1 MAIVATIKFDKNF
14 AKNLEKKLLDDINK
28 QQRRNPVLES
38 DSQAERDRKVKKWIK
53 DAGYGKR

>member
-1 MAIVATIKFDKNF
+1 MAKFTFNDK
-14 AKNLEKKLLDDINK
+14 AMKDLEKQIVDDINK

-38 DSQAERDRKVKKWIK
+38 DSQAEQDRKIDKWIK